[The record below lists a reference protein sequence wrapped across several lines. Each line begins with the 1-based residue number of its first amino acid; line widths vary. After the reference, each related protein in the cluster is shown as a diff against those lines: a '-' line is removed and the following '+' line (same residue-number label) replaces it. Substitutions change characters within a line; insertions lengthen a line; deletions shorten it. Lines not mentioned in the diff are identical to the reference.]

1 MKPFISLLLILILSF
16 PTASLNAQLRQT
28 DLQKAGLKG
37 KVKKVI
43 SVIGIL
49 SPKEEN
55 YNEQGNLVS
64 ETEAYMDE
72 SVKRELSYNTKGLKT
87 EEKEINSNGK
97 IERRAITKY
106 DAKNN
111 PISETS
117 FNQYGKTEFLTS
129 YVNMYNKK
137 GMLTQVTEKTVFYDE
152 KGKVRDMWTLLT
164 KYDETGKMIEQ
175 TRRDKAGKIIFQQT
189 RKYDSRGTMI
199 ENTEKNEWK
208 KTITKSFPQYN
219 EDGRIEELISYIT
232 NSNGGKTDTILQKNF
247 YENQKLSKKITNN
260 AGTIWTELYNENE
273 YLLSQQIGDDLY
285 ITFKYDEHGN
295 WIEQVSTNSNKV
307 FGTPKVVESFREI
320 EYY

>member
-1 MKPFISLLLILILSF
+1 MRKVLIISL
-16 PTASLNAQLRQT
+16 R
-28 DLQKAGLKG
+28 
-37 KVKKVI
+37 KVI
-43 SVIGIL
+43 K
-49 SPKEEN
+49 P
-55 YNEQGNLVS
+55 QGRKS
-64 ETEAYMDE
+64 REETE
-72 SVKRELSYNTKGLKT
+72 
-87 EEKEINSNGK
+87 SNGK

-189 RKYDSRGTMI
+189 RKYDSRGTTI
-199 ENTEKNEWK
+199 ENTEKDDWK
-208 KTITKSFPQYN
+208 KIITKSFPQYN

-247 YENQKLSKKITNN
+247 YENRRLTKKVTNN
-260 AGTIWTELYNENE
+260 AGILWTEQYNENE
-273 YLLSQQIGDDLY
+273 LLESQQIGDDLY
-285 ITFKYDEHGN
+285 ITFKYDEN
-295 WIEQVSTNSNKV
+295 DLW
-307 FGTPKVVESFREI
+307 
-320 EYY
+320 